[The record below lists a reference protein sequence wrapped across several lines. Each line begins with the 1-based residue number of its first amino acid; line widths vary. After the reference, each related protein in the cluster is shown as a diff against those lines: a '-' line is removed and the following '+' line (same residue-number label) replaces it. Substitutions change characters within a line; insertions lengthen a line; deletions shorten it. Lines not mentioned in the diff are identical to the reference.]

1 MIQTSESYLTGI
13 RGQELRPFRPLVA
26 VEQPVFVVVQA
37 SKVVV
42 GLALT
47 AGLVFVVEQSAEQ
60 TVERLVVVGSAAGL
74 AAESVAESV
83 AGPVS
88 A

>member
-1 MIQTSESYLTGI
+1 M
-13 RGQELRPFRPLVA
+13 
-26 VEQPVFVVVQA
+26 
-37 SKVVV
+37 
-42 GLALT
+42 T

-74 AAESVAESV
+74 AAESVA
-83 AGPVS
+83 GLVS

>member
-42 GLALT
+42 ERVSVAELVVVVV
-47 AGLVFVVEQSAEQ
+47 VFVVNGLTVVL
-60 TVERLVVVGSAAGL
+60 TVEPALFV
-74 AAESVAESV
+74 E
-83 AGPVS
+83 
-88 A
+88 

>member
-26 VEQPVFVVVQA
+26 VEPPVFVVVQA

-42 GLALT
+42 ERVSVAELVVVVV
-47 AGLVFVVEQSAEQ
+47 VFVVNGLTVVL
-60 TVERLVVVGSAAGL
+60 TVEPALFV
-74 AAESVAESV
+74 E
-83 AGPVS
+83 
-88 A
+88 